1 MIDPALERRIRRAYA
16 DFARGD
22 LDAAMAGFAPE
33 AELVNPEYSMEA
45 DSSGR
50 DALRESFEA
59 MHAQF
64 EYESLD
70 VVHIEATPRGVLAEV
85 RARATGRGS
94 GVPIDETFTHVLDI
108 RDGRIVAYR
117 WFSTRAEGRA
127 AAGLG

>member
-1 MIDPALERRIRRAYA
+1 MDPALERRIRRAYA

-33 AELVNPEYSMEA
+33 AELVNPEYSMES
-45 DSSGR
+45 DSQGR
-50 DALRESFEA
+50 DGLRESFEA

-70 VVHIEATPRGVLAEV
+70 VVHIEQTPGGVLVEV

-108 RDGRIVAYR
+108 ENDQVVTYR

-127 AAGLG
+127 AAGLD